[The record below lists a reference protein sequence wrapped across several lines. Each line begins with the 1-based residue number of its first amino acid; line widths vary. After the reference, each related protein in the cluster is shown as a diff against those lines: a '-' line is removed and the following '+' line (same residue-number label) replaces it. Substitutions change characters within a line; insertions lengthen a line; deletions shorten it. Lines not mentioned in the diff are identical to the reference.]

1 MLKWLTSFRKQPTP
15 SPSQPLP
22 LPAGTLGSSAPAPLT
37 LLPPPGTRELMA
49 AGEYAAA
56 ADRLTLICAT
66 APSDVARRLLMQCL
80 RALGRSAEAQAILP
94 TIRQFTLL
102 DYWYAGNLAL
112 DAAEWRSAL

>member
-1 MLKWLTSFRKQPTP
+1 
-15 SPSQPLP
+15 
-22 LPAGTLGSSAPAPLT
+22 
-37 LLPPPGTRELMA
+37 MA